1 MTRAHISEKHEHEE
15 IVPFIRSYH
24 ESIVTAVNAY
34 VSDGI
39 AIMSLQIR
47 AYGIDAT
54 VFVGHQDTY
63 HALTLHDHQGRQTT
77 I

>member
-39 AIMSLQIR
+39 AIMSLQLR
-47 AYGIDAT
+47 A
-54 VFVGHQDTY
+54 
-63 HALTLHDHQGRQTT
+63 
-77 I
+77 